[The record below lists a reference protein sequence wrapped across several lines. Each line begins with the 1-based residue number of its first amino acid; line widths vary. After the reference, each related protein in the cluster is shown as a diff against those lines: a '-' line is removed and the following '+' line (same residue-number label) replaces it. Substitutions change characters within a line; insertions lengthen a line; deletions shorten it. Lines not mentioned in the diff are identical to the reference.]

1 MKKIAVILCSK
12 SKQDYACSVREMY
25 CSSVLFRAREY
36 FMDLCYDEWYVNT
49 SKYGFMSPDKVIE
62 PYDSWYI
69 TKTSSNSQ
77 LKNNPNLTIDEL
89 NTMTGWLTSNLKLRE
104 FLKVHLIPRLLD
116 KNPDVIEK
124 FIHSKET
131 VTQCE
136 EAKNF

>member
-1 MKKIAVILCSK
+1 MIGFIFLLISCHGICEEQKSECIRTMESFAAVGK
-12 SKQDYACSVREMY
+12 
-25 CSSVLFRAREY
+25 
-36 FMDLCYDEWYVNT
+36 
-49 SKYGFMSPDKVIE
+49 
-62 PYDSWYI
+62 
-69 TKTSSNSQ
+69 Q

-124 FIHSKET
+124 FIRSKEAII
-131 VTQCE
+131 QCE

>member
-1 MKKIAVILCSK
+1 MKKIRIILFFTFLMISCVCFSEEEKSECIRAMESFTAV
-12 SKQDYACSVREMY
+12 
-25 CSSVLFRAREY
+25 
-36 FMDLCYDEWYVNT
+36 
-49 SKYGFMSPDKVIE
+49 G
-62 PYDSWYI
+62 
-69 TKTSSNSQ
+69 SQ

-89 NTMTGWLTSNLKLRE
+89 NTMTGWMTSNLKLRE